1 MRRFLTIAWSIVA
14 AMAMLTACYKD
25 DILPPD
31 EDDAPEGYMT
41 LTLPVSI
48 SDESAVQTR
57 GGSVDPDGLD
67 IHSISLFCFDKF
79 GLYITYISEAETKFT
94 GTNEGRILKV
104 AVPENT
110 RRIHFVANQNL
121 GTFNDAAHRGKH
133 EEQVM
138 TELISSS
145 GMMIYWAR
153 YKDDKAE
160 SATAFKNNLV
170 AAHGAT
176 NGEDAPTNPIKLLRN
191 QAKVTVEVKAGQPFK
206 LEGFTVV
213 NTRAFGTVAPRHPEL
228 GFDFTFD
235 GGNTSWTASDFVT
248 LPPSEYMAKK
258 TPPADVDSAQETYV
272 FETEN
277 TSDDPVSVIIK
288 GKAKDGAPTRYYRAL
303 VLQYDE
309 PNNIY
314 EYKMLRRNHHYT
326 FNIVGDLAYG
336 VETFEEALSS
346 APTNNIWLSIDD
358 EVNEVRN
365 DRYILGVEQTSVVV
379 LAVPKDG
386 NPANGYDYYYNGHKL
401 SIGQIDLNYTFSKA
415 NGTAVNSES
424 EKPEVMWLDDNQVAR
439 DWLDND
445 FVANDTKH
453 QVTIQLNELDSGN
466 AFVQDTQAQK
476 LEGTILIRKGLLQR
490 KIKII
495 VLKQQSFVPMWVTTQ
510 MYGGDTNSSADGF
523 QGANVTMLFT
533 VPETTPDELLPF
545 EVYISVDHLDLRPEA
560 GDPLPVIRSDD
571 PRYGSDV
578 RKHPDADVGSDKA
591 KEVIGYKYV
600 YTVTKKGDQR
610 VYFKNILDQTNIEY
624 TQHTHTEYIT
634 LESPYF
640 ATLRKPYVFSTDNH
654 QRAITI
660 SNLRQYNAPGSGDP
674 VYYLLVPPKKGAHA
688 TFDIRLMDGDKSTAG
703 KYKGDPAD
711 NTTEFDEFLLYSEYL
726 HHEDHDHNSEDCYA
740 HFTEPIAAGTYGT
753 NTLTLGMHLTKK
765 PKDVIVNGN
774 KYDNVYPVKMYT
786 TRAKSAEVVR
796 LASNQVGSASAFPG
810 KGNGDIYNGDT
821 YRSVIFELAN
831 FRPFRFMASV
841 ADEGLADGDANDG
854 KDAVDHDSPQ
864 TEKDS
869 VTNVHLTY
877 QPNQT
882 IEVAFDITDFI
893 AQVRTNPDEE
903 YQNYTVDPFGRA
915 FKVFIDA
922 PMLEIDETNANALLS
937 ANVTMPDGS
946 PSQKFY
952 KDSNG
957 RFVYVVDGN
966 RNDEATFWGN
976 GEANKAK
983 STRAI
988 KGEGEG
994 ERKILPFK
1002 TNKIVS
1008 AGEIRI
1014 YADEEE
1020 VIYDEKVFHVTN
1032 TPISDTITYGD
1043 DAENQTPIPAGAFV
1057 SFALESDNSRIGS
1070 ITVTSAGKYE
1080 LRLRPEYKFNWSGE
1094 SIIVAYRRNETT
1106 VYSNETTVY
1115 STKIT
1120 DLATLFSSPAIQL
1133 TIPAQAQ

>member
-1 MRRFLTIAWSIVA
+1 
-14 AMAMLTACYKD
+14 MAMLTACYKD

-57 GGSVDPDGLD
+57 SGSVDPDGLD

-79 GLYITYISEAETKFT
+79 GLYITYISEAETQFT
-94 GTNEGRILKV
+94 GTNEGSILKV

-160 SATAFKNNLV
+160 SATVFKNNLV
-170 AAHGAT
+170 AAHGDEQKA
-176 NGEDAPTNPIKLLRN
+176 IKMLRN
-191 QAKVTVEVKAGQPFK
+191 QAKVTVKVKEGPFE

-213 NTRAFGTVAPRHPEL
+213 NTQAFGTVAPRHPEL
-228 GFDFTFD
+228 GFDFTFE
-235 GGNTSWTASDFVT
+235 GQNPSSWTASDFVT

-288 GKAKDGAPTRYYRAL
+288 GKANDSAPTLYYRAL
-303 VLQYDE
+303 VLQYDD

-336 VETFEEALSS
+336 VKTFEEALSS

-379 LAVPKDG
+379 LAVPQDSK
-386 NPANGYDYYYNGHKL
+386 NPPSGYDYYYNGHKL

-415 NGTAVNSES
+415 DGTAVNSES

-445 FVANDTKH
+445 FIANDTKH
-453 QVTIQLNELDSGN
+453 QVTIQLNELNSGN

-510 MYGGDTNSSADGF
+510 MYGGDTNSSAEGF

-578 RKHPDADVGSDKA
+578 RKHPDADANSDKA

-600 YTVTKKGDQR
+600 YTVTEKGDQR
-610 VYFKNILDQTNIEY
+610 VYFKNILDQTNIQY

-640 ATLRKPYVFSTDNH
+640 ATLRKPYVFSTENH

-688 TFDIRLMDGDKSTAG
+688 TFDIRLMDGNNSTAG

-711 NTTEFDEFLLYSEYL
+711 TSTPFDEFLLYSEYL
-726 HHEDHDHNSEDCYA
+726 DHEVHDHNSEDCYA
-740 HFTEPIAAGTYGT
+740 HFTAPIAAGTYGT
-753 NTLTLGMHLTKK
+753 NTRTLGMHFTKA
-765 PKDVIVNGN
+765 PTNETVNDVI
-774 KYDNVYPVKMYT
+774 YDNVYPVKMST
-786 TRAKSAEVVR
+786 NRAKSAEVVR
-796 LASNQVGSASAFPG
+796 LASNQKGSTPIWDAN
-810 KGNGDIYNGDT
+810 KKTWTENEVTYTDKYNGTT

-841 ADEGLADGDANDG
+841 NDEGLADGYANDG

-893 AQVRTNPDEE
+893 PTDTPQP
-903 YQNYTVDPFGRA
+903 YTVDPFGRA

-922 PMLEIDETNANALLS
+922 PMLEWDTSSEVYTKLLD
-937 ANVTMPDGS
+937 ADKIGTTDGVFWY
-946 PSQKFY
+946 QVEADREKEA
-952 KDSNG
+952 KIW
-957 RFVYVVDGN
+957 DG
-966 RNDEATFWGN
+966 EKY
-976 GEANKAK
+976 KAK
-983 STRAI
+983 SARATA
-988 KGEGEG
+988 G

-1032 TPISDTITYGD
+1032 TPISGTITYGE
-1043 DAENQTPIPAGAFV
+1043 DAKNQTDIPAGAFV

-1070 ITVTSAGKYE
+1070 ITVTSAGHYE

-1094 SIIVAYRRNETT
+1094 SIIVAYRDG
-1106 VYSNETTVY
+1106 TTVY

-1120 DLATLFSSPAIQL
+1120 DLATLFNNTDIQL

>member
-1 MRRFLTIAWSIVA
+1 M
-14 AMAMLTACYKD
+14 
-25 DILPPD
+25 
-31 EDDAPEGYMT
+31 
-41 LTLPVSI
+41 
-48 SDESAVQTR
+48 
-57 GGSVDPDGLD
+57 
-67 IHSISLFCFDKF
+67 
-79 GLYITYISEAETKFT
+79 
-94 GTNEGRILKV
+94 
-104 AVPENT
+104 
-110 RRIHFVANQNL
+110 
-121 GTFNDAAHRGKH
+121 
-133 EEQVM
+133 
-138 TELISSS
+138 
-145 GMMIYWAR
+145 
-153 YKDDKAE
+153 
-160 SATAFKNNLV
+160 
-170 AAHGAT
+170 
-176 NGEDAPTNPIKLLRN
+176 
-191 QAKVTVEVKAGQPFK
+191 
-206 LEGFTVV
+206 
-213 NTRAFGTVAPRHPEL
+213 
-228 GFDFTFD
+228 
-235 GGNTSWTASDFVT
+235 
-248 LPPSEYMAKK
+248 
-258 TPPADVDSAQETYV
+258 
-272 FETEN
+272 
-277 TSDDPVSVIIK
+277 SVIIK
-288 GKAKDGAPTRYYRAL
+288 GKANDSAPTRYYRAL

-453 QVTIQLNELDSGN
+453 QVTIQLNELNSEN
-466 AFVQDTQAQK
+466 AFVQDTKAQK

-578 RKHPDADVGSDKA
+578 RKHPDAESGDKA

-600 YTVTKKGDQR
+600 YTVTEKGDQR

-688 TFDIRLMDGDKSTAG
+688 TFNIRLMNLSTSDALEADIYYEKDNSG
-703 KYKGDPAD
+703 NNGKGDG
-711 NTTEFDEFLLYSEYL
+711 TTTFDEFLLYSEYL
-726 HHEDHDHNSEDCYA
+726 HHEDHDSDSEECYA

-753 NTLTLGMHLTKK
+753 NTRTLGMHLTKK
-765 PKDVIVNGN
+765 PN
-774 KYDNVYPVKMYT
+774 YDKVYPVKMYT

-796 LASNQVGSASAFPG
+796 LASNQKGSTPIWDAN
-810 KGNGDIYNGDT
+810 KKTWTENEVTYTDKYNGTT

-841 ADEGLADGDANDG
+841 AGEGLADGDANDG

-893 AQVRTNPDEE
+893 AQVQVNPTDTP
-903 YQNYTVDPFGRA
+903 QPYTVDPFGRA

-946 PSQKFY
+946 TSQKFY

-966 RNDEATFWGN
+966 RNYEATFWGN

-988 KGEGEG
+988 KGE
-994 ERKILPFK
+994 RKVLPFK

-1032 TPISDTITYGD
+1032 TPISGTITYGED
-1043 DAENQTPIPAGAFV
+1043 EGDQTAIPAGAFV

-1070 ITVTSAGKYE
+1070 ITVTSDGEYE

-1094 SIIVAYRRNETT
+1094 SIIVAYRI
-1106 VYSNETTVY
+1106 NETTVY

-1120 DLATLFSSPAIQL
+1120 DLATLFNNPAIQL
-1133 TIPAQAQ
+1133 TKPAQAQ

>member
-41 LTLPVSI
+41 LTLPVAI

-67 IHSISLFCFDKF
+67 MHSISLFCFDKF
-79 GLYITYISEAETKFT
+79 GLYITYISEAETEFT
-94 GTNEGRILKV
+94 GTNKGQILKV

-153 YKDDKAE
+153 YKDDNAT
-160 SATAFKNNLV
+160 SATDFKNNLV
-170 AAHGAT
+170 AAHGTEQKA
-176 NGEDAPTNPIKLLRN
+176 IKMLRN
-191 QAKVTVEVKAGQPFK
+191 QAKVTVKVKEGPFV

-213 NTRAFGTVAPRHPEL
+213 NTQAFGTVAPRHPEL
-228 GFDFTFD
+228 GFDFTFE
-235 GGNTSWTASDFVT
+235 GQNPSWTASDFVT

-288 GKAKDGAPTRYYRAL
+288 GKANDTAPTLYYRAL

-309 PNNIY
+309 SNNIY

-336 VETFEEALSS
+336 VKTFEEALSS

-379 LAVPKDG
+379 LAVPKDSN
-386 NPANGYDYYYNGHKL
+386 NPQDGYDYYYNGHKL

-453 QVTIQLNELDSGN
+453 QVTIQLNELNSEN
-466 AFVQDTQAQK
+466 AFVLDTQAQK

-510 MYGGDTNSSADGF
+510 MYGGDTSSANGF

-600 YTVTKKGDQR
+600 YTVTEKGDQR

-640 ATLRKPYVFSTDNH
+640 ATLRKPYVFSTENH

-688 TFDIRLMDGDKSTAG
+688 TFDIRLMNGSDSTVG
-703 KYKGDPAD
+703 NYKDDPAD
-711 NTTEFDEFLLYSEYL
+711 NTTKFDEFLLYSEYL
-726 HHEDHDHNSEDCYA
+726 DHEDHDHNAADCYA
-740 HFTEPIAAGTYGT
+740 HFTAPIAAGTYGT
-753 NTLTLGMHLTKK
+753 NTRTLGMHFTKE
-765 PKDVIVNGN
+765 PN
-774 KYDNVYPVKMYT
+774 YDKVYPVKMHT
-786 TRAKSAEVVR
+786 NRAKSAEVVR

-810 KGNGDIYNGDT
+810 KGNGDIYDGNT

-841 ADEGLADGDANDG
+841 NGEGLADGDANDG

-877 QPNQT
+877 EPNQT

-903 YQNYTVDPFGRA
+903 YKEYTVDPFGRL
-915 FKVFIDA
+915 FTVFIDA
-922 PMLEIDETNANALLS
+922 PMLEWDTSSEVYTKLLDADKIGSTDGVFWYKVS
-937 ANVTMPDGS
+937 ADRAT
-946 PSQKFY
+946 
-952 KDSNG
+952 
-957 RFVYVVDGN
+957 
-966 RNDEATFWGN
+966 EAAFWS
-976 GEANKAK
+976 GEKYKAK
-983 STRAI
+983 STRAT
-988 KGEGEG
+988 KG

-1032 TPISDTITYGD
+1032 TPISGTITYGKD
-1043 DAENQTPIPAGAFV
+1043 EGNQTDMPAGAFV

-1070 ITVTSAGKYE
+1070 ITVTSAGEYE

-1094 SIIVAYRRNETT
+1094 SIIVAYRKD
-1106 VYSNETTVY
+1106 ETTVY

-1120 DLATLFSSPAIQL
+1120 DLATLFSSHDIQL
-1133 TIPAQAQ
+1133 TRPAQAQ